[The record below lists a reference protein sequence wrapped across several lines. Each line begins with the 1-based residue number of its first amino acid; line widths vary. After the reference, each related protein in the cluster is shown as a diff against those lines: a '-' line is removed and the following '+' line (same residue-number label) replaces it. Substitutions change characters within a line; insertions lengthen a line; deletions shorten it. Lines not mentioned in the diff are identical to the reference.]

1 MLTFRNMGNMGRF
14 GNQMFQFAST
24 IGIARK
30 LGYDPVFP
38 SEMFIGSED
47 PNSYNGFKLN
57 ECFNIPSNMI
67 RSISDIKVEYLYN
80 ESTFTYDSQ
89 TESIPDNVDLSGYF
103 QTEKYFS
110 HIDEEIRSIF
120 KFKESI
126 ILEANSIMEIMN
138 GISIH
143 VRRGDYINY
152 PLHHP
157 SQDIQYYNIA
167 ISEFPDDS
175 NFYVFSDD
183 IEWCRSNI
191 STKNIQ
197 YIDSKNP
204 YIDMYLMTQCEGHII
219 ANSSFSWWGAWLAK
233 NSKKIIAPSK
243 WFGPQINKDT
253 RDVYCK
259 NWKII

>member
-1 MLTFRNMGNMGRF
+1 MGRF

-24 IGIARK
+24 VGIARN
-30 LGYDPVFP
+30 LGYPPIFP
-38 SEMFIGSED
+38 REIFIESENPD
-47 PNSYNGFKLN
+47 SYIGFKLN
-57 ECFNIPSNMI
+57 ECFDLPSNMI
-67 RSISDIKVEYLYN
+67 TSMSDIKVEYLY
-80 ESTFTYDSQ
+80 EETSFTYDSQ
-89 TESIPDNVDLSGYF
+89 TEIIPDNTDLSGYF

-110 HIDEEIRSIF
+110 HIEEEIRSIF

-126 ILEANSIMEIMN
+126 ITEANNITEIAN

-143 VRRGDYINY
+143 VRRGDYLNY

-157 SQDIQYYNIA
+157 SQDIKYYNLA
-167 ISEFPDDS
+167 ISEFPRDS

-183 IEWCRSNI
+183 IEWCKSNI
-191 STKNIQ
+191 NSKNIE

-204 YIDMYLMTQCEGHII
+204 YIDMYLMTQCVGHII
-219 ANSSFSWWGAWLAK
+219 ANSSFSWWGAWLA
-233 NSKKIIAPSK
+233 NDSKKIIAPSK

-253 RDVYCK
+253 SDLYCK